1 MIMNLKTF
9 FFASL
14 MSLTMAPSV
23 EAQNYQL
30 VWSDEFDNN
39 TLGVNWNVEVVANP
53 SNRELQYYTDR
64 TANVKVQDGCLVLTA
79 IKESFEAKRFTS
91 GRVNSCGKVSFTHG
105 KIEARIKMPRLA
117 NGLWPAFWMMGED
130 IVTVNWPACGEI
142 DIMEAGHKDG
152 IANGTVE
159 RLYAGNIHWGPNYNE
174 HYMDDASGMV
184 VADYDIT
191 GDFHTF
197 TCVWN
202 EESIECYLD
211 DCTAPYYTASIAQG
225 SASHDYFHKPF
236 HILFNLAVGGDY
248 PGILT
253 TSGVTALPNK
263 GDNAS
268 MLIDYVRVYQLE
280 GANNVVS
287 GENDAAV
294 ETIAADNMANTT
306 SWYTLTGIY
315 LQQEPTA
322 SGIYLHNNK
331 LVFKN

>member
-1 MIMNLKTF
+1 M
-9 FFASL
+9 
-14 MSLTMAPSV
+14 
-23 EAQNYQL
+23 
-30 VWSDEFDNN
+30 
-39 TLGVNWNVEVVANP
+39 
-53 SNRELQYYTDR
+53 
-64 TANVKVQDGCLVLTA
+64 
-79 IKESFEAKRFTS
+79 
-91 GRVNSCGKVSFTHG
+91 
-105 KIEARIKMPRLA
+105 
-117 NGLWPAFWMMGED
+117 
-130 IVTVNWPACGEI
+130 
-142 DIMEAGHKDG
+142 
-152 IANGTVE
+152 
-159 RLYAGNIHWGPNYNE
+159 
-174 HYMDDASGMV
+174 
-184 VADYDIT
+184 
-191 GDFHTF
+191 
-197 TCVWN
+197 
-202 EESIECYLD
+202 
-211 DCTAPYYTASIAQG
+211 
-225 SASHDYFHKPF
+225 
-236 HILFNLAVGGDY
+236 GGDY